1 MAYSDYGAFV
11 YCNGERRKDK
21 EDSPLFSVHKTDWT
35 GLCHGCM
42 GDGDIRVMCYKQ
54 GLPSIYE
61 VSDGAYKLIE
71 YADEETD
78 YFEYD
83 PIDYE
88 CKGYKFHFESGKP
101 YTAQMIE
108 PDGKKWECSY
118 DYWYG
123 AGFEF
128 EG

>member
-61 VSDGAYKLIE
+61 VSDLGESAYTCEGNMVGWILPDDFCSHAKRKNGGAV
-71 YADEETD
+71 
-78 YFEYD
+78 
-83 PIDYE
+83 
-88 CKGYKFHFESGKP
+88 
-101 YTAQMIE
+101 
-108 PDGKKWECSY
+108 
-118 DYWYG
+118 
-123 AGFEF
+123 
-128 EG
+128 